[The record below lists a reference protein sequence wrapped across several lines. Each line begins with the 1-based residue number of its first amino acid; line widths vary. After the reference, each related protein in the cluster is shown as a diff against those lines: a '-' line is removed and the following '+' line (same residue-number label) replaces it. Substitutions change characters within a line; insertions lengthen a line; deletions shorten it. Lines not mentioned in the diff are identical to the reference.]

1 MASDATT
8 KGTTSGTTTG
18 TSTKNETGPTIK
30 RRKWGFGPG
39 LLVTAAFVGPGTIA
53 TASAAGAGYGYAL
66 LWALLFSIGA
76 TMALQEMSV
85 RQAIVTG
92 NGLATTLREALRGR
106 WLGRGAILLVIA
118 AIGLGNAA
126 YESGNIAGASLALA
140 SISDLNTRYWALLIG
155 TVSAGL
161 LFLPAYR
168 QLERVLIA
176 LVLIMSAVFV
186 VSALLLSP
194 DWPALLRGLTQPSL
208 PAGSLTTV
216 IALIGTTVVPYN
228 LFLQA
233 NAARE
238 HWADEPDRGLA
249 LSRARIDTIVSVA
262 LGGLVTLAILSAAA
276 ITFFGHGVAFSPE
289 KITTQLEPVLGA
301 NGRYVFALGLFA
313 AGLTSAITAPLAAA
327 YAVCGALGLPDTL
340 RGTAFRTIA
349 LGVIFTGTLFAATGA
364 RPLSLIVFAQAA
376 NGLLLPVIAVILL
389 WLMNERGLLGSAANT
404 WRSNLLGAVV
414 VVVTLGLGANKLA
427 GLIGL

>member
-1 MASDATT
+1 LSNDLSNDPA
-8 KGTTSGTTTG
+8 KHTG
-18 TSTKNETGPTIK
+18 SQPDGSPK
-30 RRKWGFGPG
+30 RRKWGLGPG

-66 LWALLFSIGA
+66 LWALLFSIVA

-92 NGLATTLREALRGR
+92 NGLAATLREALRGR

-126 YESGNIAGASLALA
+126 YESGNIAGAALAL
-140 SISDLNTRYWALLIG
+140 SSVSDSSTRYWALIIG
-155 TVSAGL
+155 AVSAGL

-168 QLERVLIA
+168 HLERVLIG
-176 LVLIMSAVFV
+176 LVLIMSVVFV
-186 VSALLLSP
+186 TSALLLSP
-194 DWPALLRGLTQPSL
+194 NWSALLRGLIQPSL
-208 PAGSLTTV
+208 PSGSLTMV

-249 LSRARIDTIVSVA
+249 LSRARVDTIASVA
-262 LGGLVTLAILSAAA
+262 LGGLVTLAIVSAAA
-276 ITFFGHGVAFSPE
+276 VTFFVHGTAFSPE

-327 YAVCGALGLPDTL
+327 YAVCGALGLPETL
-340 RGTAFRTIA
+340 RGSAFRVIA
-349 LGVIFTGTLFAATGA
+349 LGVIATGTLFAATGA

-389 WLMNERGLLGSAANT
+389 WLMNERRLLGSAANT
-404 WRSNLLGAVV
+404 GRSNLLGAAVV
-414 VVVTLGLGANKLA
+414 AITVGLGTNKLA
-427 GLIGL
+427 GLFGF

>member
-1 MASDATT
+1 MTAQKS
-8 KGTTSGTTTG
+8 
-18 TSTKNETGPTIK
+18 
-30 RRKWGFGPG
+30 RKWGFGPG

-66 LWALLFSIGA
+66 LWALLFSVGA

-92 NGLATTLREALRGR
+92 NGLATTLRKALSGR
-106 WLGRGAILLVIA
+106 WLGRGTILLVIA

-126 YESGNIAGASLALA
+126 YESGNIAGAALALQ
-140 SISDLNTRYWALLIG
+140 SISPISTQYWALAIG
-155 TVSAGL
+155 GSSAAL
-161 LFLPAYR
+161 LFLPAYKH
-168 QLERVLIA
+168 LERVLIA
-176 LVLIMSAVFV
+176 LVLVMSAVFV
-186 VSALLLSP
+186 VSALLLKP
-194 DWPALLRGLTQPSL
+194 DWSALLKGVTLPSL
-208 PAGSLTTV
+208 PGGSITTV

-238 HWADEPDRGLA
+238 HWADEPDRALA
-249 LSRARIDTIVSVA
+249 LSAARMDTVVSVA
-262 LGGLVTLAILSAAA
+262 LGGLITLAIVSAAA
-276 ITFFGHGVAFSPE
+276 ITFFSQGLTFSPD
-289 KITTQLEPVLGA
+289 KISTQLDPVLGPS
-301 NGRYVFALGLFA
+301 GRYVFALGLFA

-340 RGTAFRTIA
+340 RGTAFRGIA
-349 LGVIFTGTLFAATGA
+349 LSVVFTGTLFAATGA

-376 NGLLLPVIAVILL
+376 NGLLLPVIAIILL
-389 WLMNERGLLGSAANT
+389 WLMNERKLLGNAANG
-404 WRSNLLGAVV
+404 WQSNLLGGIVV
-414 VVVTLGLGANKLA
+414 AVTLGLGANKLV

>member
-1 MASDATT
+1 MHE
-8 KGTTSGTTTG
+8 
-18 TSTKNETGPTIK
+18 TSTVTALKN
-30 RRKWGFGPG
+30 RKWGFGPG

-66 LWALLFSIGA
+66 LWALLFSVGA

-85 RQAIVTG
+85 RQAIITG
-92 NGLATTLREALRGR
+92 NGLATTLRQALTGR

-126 YESGNIAGASLALA
+126 YESGNIAGAALALK
-140 SISDLNTRYWALLIG
+140 SISSIGTQYWALAIG
-155 TVSAGL
+155 GSSAAL
-161 LFLPAYR
+161 LFLPAYK

-176 LVLIMSAVFV
+176 LVLVMSAVFV
-186 VSALLLSP
+186 ASALLLKP
-194 DWPALLRGLTQPSL
+194 DWSALLQGLTLPSL
-208 PAGSLTTV
+208 PAGSLTPV

-238 HWADEPDRGLA
+238 HWADEPDRAFA
-249 LSRARIDTIVSVA
+249 LSAARTDTVVSVA
-262 LGGLVTLAILSAAA
+262 LGGLITLAIVSAAA
-276 ITFFGHGVAFSPE
+276 VTFFSHGLAFSPD
-289 KITTQLEPVLGA
+289 KISTQLDPVLGPS
-301 NGRYVFALGLFA
+301 GRYVFALGLFA

-340 RGTAFRTIA
+340 RGTAFRAVA
-349 LGVIFTGTLFAATGA
+349 LSVVLTGTLFAATGA

-376 NGLLLPVIAVILL
+376 NGLLLPVIAIILL
-389 WLMNERGLLGSAANT
+389 WLMNERKLLGNAANG
-404 WRSNLLGAVV
+404 WQSNLLGGIVV
-414 VVVTLGLGANKLA
+414 AVTLGLGANKLA